1 MEEAPTLFDDSR
13 PEDRVGFGIAR
24 AEVAAQGAALAMAEQ
39 LAAIGDTVAEAAEFP
54 EVFLGSGCGTGREAV
69 EFARRA
75 AIAELATGLGVS
87 ESVVSAQAV
96 EAETMRTRLP
106 RLWALFR
113 NGEVSYQ
120 NARIIAEQAALLPE
134 DADVLTVF
142 DDALTPLAETLTA
155 TKLRVRARSLRERL
169 HSESLTDRHR
179 RATTDRRIYLEA
191 APDGMAWLSALLPAD
206 VAQRAF
212 AGIDTRARHLFA
224 QPSEERALAQLRA
237 DVAGEILTG
246 DGTPSEVAVT
256 VNITVP
262 VLTAMGESDEP
273 GFLDGY
279 GPIDAHTARRM
290 AAKAP
295 SFHRILTHPVT
306 SAILDVDRTSYRVP
320 ADMRRW
326 LAARDGG
333 CVFPGCNRRPENC
346 DIDHTTA
353 WEHGGTTEAGNLAHL
368 CRHHHRLKHKTK
380 WALTR
385 DTNGRLSWTTPTGS
399 IRTTDPP
406 PF

>member
-1 MEEAPTLFDDSR
+1 MEEAPSLFDDSK

-24 AEVAAQGAALAMAEQ
+24 AEVAARGAALAMAEQ
-39 LAAIGDTVAEAAEFP
+39 LAAIGDTVAEAVAFP
-54 EVFLGSGCGTGREAV
+54 HVFLGSGCGTGREAV

-75 AIAELATGLGVS
+75 AIAELATGLGLA
-87 ESVVSAQAV
+87 ESVVAAQAA

-113 NGEVSYQ
+113 AGEISYQ

-134 DADVLTVF
+134 DAEVLTVF
-142 DDALTPLAETLTA
+142 DDTLAPLAGTLTA
-155 TKLRVRARSLRERL
+155 AKLRVRARSLREKL
-169 HSESLTDRHR
+169 HDESLTDRHR
-179 RATTDRRIYLEA
+179 RAMADRRVYLEA
-191 APDGMAWLSALLPAD
+191 APDGMAWLSGLLPAD
-206 VAQRAF
+206 VAHRAF
-212 AGIDTRARHLFA
+212 AGIDANARHLFA
-224 QPSEERALAQLRA
+224 QPDEQRTLAQLRA
-237 DVAGEILTG
+237 DVAGQILTG
-246 DGTPSEVAVT
+246 DGTASEVGAT
-256 VNITVP
+256 VSITVP

-279 GPIDAHTARRM
+279 GPIDADTARRM

-353 WEHGGTTEAGNLAHL
+353 WQHGGTTEAGNLAHL
-368 CRHHHRLKHKTK
+368 CRHHHRLKHKTR
-380 WALTR
+380 WNLDR
-385 DTNGRLSWTTPTGS
+385 DSNRRLSWTTPTGA